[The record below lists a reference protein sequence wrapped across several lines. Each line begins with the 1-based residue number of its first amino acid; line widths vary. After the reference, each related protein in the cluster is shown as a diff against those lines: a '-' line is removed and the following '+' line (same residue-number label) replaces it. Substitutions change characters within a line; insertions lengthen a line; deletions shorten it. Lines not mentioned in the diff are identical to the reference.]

1 MGLME
6 FAQAEVITLPPT
18 ARVSDAAAL
27 MADMNVGS
35 VVVAEGMKPV
45 GILTDRDIVVRVV
58 RAGLDPDETPVFRV
72 MTPEPLVLEEQMS
85 LFEALEEVKHKGV
98 RRYPIVDYEGNLV
111 GIFTL
116 DDVLQLLGLE
126 MAAVARVVERR

>member
-6 FAQAEVITLPPT
+6 FARAEVITLPQS
-18 ARVSDAAAL
+18 AMVADAAEL
-27 MADMNVGS
+27 MAGMGVGS
-35 VVVAEGMKPV
+35 IVIVEDLRPV

-58 RAGLDPDETPVFRV
+58 NQGLDPAHTPVYKV
-72 MTPEPLVLEEQMS
+72 MTPDPLVLAEETS

-126 MAAVARVVERR
+126 MSAIARVVEGK

>member
-18 ARVSDAAAL
+18 ASVADAAAL

-35 VVVAEGMKPV
+35 VVVAEGLKPV

-58 RAGLDPDETPVFRV
+58 RVGLDP
-72 MTPEPLVLEEQMS
+72 
-85 LFEALEEVKHKGV
+85 
-98 RRYPIVDYEGNLV
+98 
-111 GIFTL
+111 
-116 DDVLQLLGLE
+116 
-126 MAAVARVVERR
+126 

>member
-1 MGLME
+1 MGLLE
-6 FAQAEVITLPPT
+6 FARADVITLPPS
-18 ARVSDAAAL
+18 AMVADAAAL
-27 MADMNVGS
+27 MTDMQVGS
-35 VVVAEGMKPV
+35 VVIAEELRPV
-45 GILTDRDIVVRVV
+45 GILTDRDIVTRVV
-58 RAGLDPDETPVFRV
+58 KPGLDPAATPVFRV
-72 MTPEPLVLEEQMS
+72 MTAQPLVLEEQMS

-126 MAAVARVVERR
+126 MSAIARLVEGR

>member
-6 FAQAEVITLPPT
+6 FARAEVITLPPT
-18 ARVSDAAAL
+18 ATVADAAAL

-35 VVVAEGMKPV
+35 VVVVEDLRPA

-58 RAGLDPDETPVFRV
+58 RAGLDPAATPVFRV
-72 MTPEPLVLEEQMS
+72 MTPDPLVLEEQTS
-85 LFEALEEVKHKGV
+85 LFEALEEVKNKGV
-98 RRYPIVDYEGNLV
+98 RRYPVVDYEGNLV

-126 MAAVARVVERR
+126 MSAVARVVEGN

>member
-6 FAQAEVITLPPT
+6 FARADVITLTPT
-18 ARVSDAAAL
+18 ASVADAASL

-35 VVVAEGMKPV
+35 VVVTEGLKPV

-58 RAGLDPDETPVFRV
+58 RRQLDPAETPVFRV

-98 RRYPIVDYEGNLV
+98 RRYPVVDYEGNLV

-126 MAAVARVVERR
+126 MSAVARVIEGR

>member
-6 FAQAEVITLPPT
+6 FARAEVITLPPSAT
-18 ARVSDAAAL
+18 VADAAAL
-27 MADMNVGS
+27 MSDMCVGS
-35 VVVAEGMKPV
+35 IVIAEGMKPV
-45 GILTDRDIVVRVV
+45 GILTDRDVVVRVV
-58 RAGLDPDETPVFRV
+58 NEGLEPQETPVFRV
-72 MTPEPLVLEEQMS
+72 MTPDPLVLAEEMT

-98 RRYPIVDYEGNLV
+98 RRYPVVDYEGNLV

-126 MAAVARVVERR
+126 MAAIARVVEGK

>member
-6 FAQAEVITLPPT
+6 FARAEVITLPPG
-18 ARVSDAAAL
+18 AMVADAAGL
-27 MADMNVGS
+27 MSGMGVGS
-35 VVVAEGMKPV
+35 IVIVEEMRPV

-58 RAGLDPDETPVFRV
+58 NEGLDPAETPVFRV
-72 MTPEPLVLEEQMS
+72 MTPDPLVLAEEMS

-98 RRYPIVDYEGNLV
+98 RRYPVVDYEGNLV

-126 MAAVARVVERR
+126 MAAIARVVEGK

>member
-18 ARVSDAAAL
+18 ASVADAAAL

-35 VVVAEGMKPV
+35 VVVAEGLKPV

-58 RAGLDPDETPVFRV
+58 RVGLDPDETPVFRV

-85 LFEALEEVKHKGV
+85 LFEALEGVKHKGV
-98 RRYPIVDYEGNLV
+98 RRYPVVDYEGNLV

-126 MAAVARVVERR
+126 MAAVARVVEGK